1 MNCSWT
7 PTGPS
12 MPACGCGC
20 RAAPSSNSFSI
31 AIVPYDSVE
40 RQIQTVIISGDE
52 SCDYKIFFNILV
64 KIRNAT
70 VE

>member
-20 RAAPSSNSFSI
+20 RAARSFNSFSI

-40 RQIQTVIISGDE
+40 KRIQTAIISGDE
-52 SCDYKIFFNILV
+52 SRD
-64 KIRNAT
+64 
-70 VE
+70 